1 MMNLEFTTSFI
12 FAFHITLFLVKT
24 WALYIIFKLLIL
36 IEAPSTEKY
45 MLVFKPI
52 EMTLF
57 IFSIVVLIS
66 EIYFIYGFF
75 INETFYNYEY
85 LAMLDQIFFTV
96 LTINYIKTEVKSNGN

>member
-1 MMNLEFTTSFI
+1 MNLEFTTSFM
-12 FAFHITLFLVKT
+12 FAFHVTLFFVKA

-36 IEAPSTEKY
+36 VEAPNTEKY

-52 EMTLF
+52 EIILF

-85 LAMLDQIFFTV
+85 LAMTDQMFFTI
-96 LTINYIKTEVKSNGN
+96 LTINYIKTEVKNNGN

>member
-1 MMNLEFTTSFI
+1 MDLEFIISFI
-12 FAFHITLFLVKT
+12 FAFHIALFFVKT
-24 WALYIIFKLLIL
+24 WALYVIFKLLIL
-36 IEAPSTEKY
+36 VETPSTEKY

-57 IFSIVVLIS
+57 IFSMVVLIS

-85 LAMLDQIFFTV
+85 LAMLDQMFFTI
-96 LTINYIKTEVKSNGN
+96 LTINYIKMEVKNNGN